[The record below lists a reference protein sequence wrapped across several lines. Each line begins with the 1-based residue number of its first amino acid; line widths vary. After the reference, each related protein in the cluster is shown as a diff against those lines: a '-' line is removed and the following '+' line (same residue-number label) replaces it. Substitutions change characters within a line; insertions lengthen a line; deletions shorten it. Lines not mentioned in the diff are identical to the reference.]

1 MRSTI
6 YLAAALAL
14 CACST
19 PVIAKTAK
27 TKAIPINETT
37 WTYVY
42 HGKKTQ
48 TSIDADGNYIENT
61 VRGQHLDHGTA
72 AVSGRK
78 ICFTSKM
85 GQGTNCWTMKA
96 LRIGQSMLSVSDK
109 GEKLRVTR
117 VKYTPLKMPG

>member
-6 YLAAALAL
+6 YLTAALAL
-14 CACST
+14 CAGST
-19 PVIAKTAK
+19 PVIAKGAK
-27 TKAIPINETT
+27 TAAIPVNETS

-42 HGKKTQ
+42 HGKKTR

-61 VRGQHLDHGTA
+61 VSGKHLDHGTA
-72 AVSGRK
+72 AVKGDK
-78 ICFTSKM
+78 MCFTSKM
-85 GQGTNCWTMKA
+85 GQGTDCWTAKA